1 VEQTCT
7 DVVIV
12 SLGRTIAAGSVD
24 ELVSHSGD
32 LLVSTPRPLE
42 ARDALAGLAGVGE
55 FEVAPAGL
63 AVDRG
68 TVTVMAMMQALLDA
82 NVPVTAIAPRNRL
95 EEVFLDLISA
105 REGAAS

>member
-12 SLGRTIAAGSVD
+12 SLGSTIAAGSVQ

-32 LLVSTPRPLE
+32 LLITTPQPFE
-42 ARDALAGLAGVGE
+42 ARQALTGLAGIGE
-55 FEVAPAGL
+55 FEVAPGGL

-68 TVTVMAMMQALLDA
+68 TATVPAMMRALVDA
-82 NVPVTAIAPRNRL
+82 GVPVTAIAPRNRL
-95 EEVFLDLISA
+95 EEVFLDLIAA